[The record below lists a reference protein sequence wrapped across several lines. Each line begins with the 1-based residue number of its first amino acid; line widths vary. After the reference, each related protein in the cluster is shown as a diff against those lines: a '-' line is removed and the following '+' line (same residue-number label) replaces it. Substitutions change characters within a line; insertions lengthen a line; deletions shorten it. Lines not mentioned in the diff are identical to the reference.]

1 MKHVNEKI
9 IFNILMI
16 GISITISKEK
26 YFVIRY
32 NNKQMEA
39 SNIFQQ
45 LWWNIR
51 KVNIIKKKYNNKLLI
66 LVIINTYNTISLMY
80 ISLQIEQ
87 VDSTS
92 KSI

>member
-1 MKHVNEKI
+1 
-9 IFNILMI
+9 
-16 GISITISKEK
+16 
-26 YFVIRY
+26 
-32 NNKQMEA
+32 MEA